1 MYLCNKNFN
10 IRSTYGI
17 QRIMLI
23 SALLGIIVYI
33 VSFEIFSSIFGKK
46 FSDDNFLLFLISLI
60 CLYPIHKLLH
70 MLPFIHETKSL
81 IIQKT
86 TKSRFFPLINTRVN
100 HPVHK
105 VHFAIALLCPVVIIS
120 ALTLICAFIFPMFA
134 HYFLFIFAVNIGL
147 SFIDFVYL
155 RYVFN
160 TPQCSYVE
168 ERKYGFEVLSKHDLP
183 ADFHH
188 TDVR

>member
-46 FSDDNFLLFLISLI
+46 FSDDNFLLFVISLT
-60 CLYPIHKLLH
+60 CLYPIHKSLH
-70 MLPFIHETKSL
+70 MLPFIYDTKSL

-120 ALTLICAFIFPMFA
+120 VITLICAVVYPMFA

-147 SFIDFVYL
+147 SFIDFLYL
-155 RYVFN
+155 RYLFN

-183 ADFHH
+183 SDFYHS
-188 TDVR
+188 DVR